1 MKPTIGALMAV
12 WMLAALVGASTAD
25 AQEAPSPDAEPR
37 PAATT
42 TVVVQ
47 APAAPVAAAP
57 ASPVAA
63 APPVAPPPEAAPRE
77 DHARVRFHAAL
88 AGGGF
93 FGDVVGG
100 MGGLSVGLGVQF
112 NQWVGLY
119 YQAHGML
126 AALIEGG
133 QDAVVAAIMYN
144 SVIVDVSLGH
154 VFQIGAGPSLDFLA
168 GCAAGGSGAG
178 CGDAGPFFGIDARVA
193 LALGGHDVGTRGGF
207 LISADL
213 HPTFYPN
220 GVSLAL
226 VLGVGGQVY

>member
-1 MKPTIGALMAV
+1 MIKQAIGTMAMMAV
-12 WMLAALVGASTAD
+12 LGVSSAA
-25 AQEAPSPDAEPR
+25 AQEREATVDAEVR
-37 PAATT
+37 GEPAEAPARTVAPVST

-47 APAAPVAAAP
+47 APARPEDA
-57 ASPVAA
+57 
-63 APPVAPPPEAAPRE
+63 PPEAAPE

-133 QDAVVAAIMYN
+133 QDAVLAAIMYN
-144 SVIVDVSLGH
+144 SVIVDVTLGH

>member
-1 MKPTIGALMAV
+1 MIKRAIGTMAMMAV
-12 WMLAALVGASTAD
+12 LGVSSAA
-25 AQEAPSPDAEPR
+25 AQEREATVDAEVR
-37 PAATT
+37 GEPAEAPARTVAPVST

-47 APAAPVAAAP
+47 APARPED
-57 ASPVAA
+57 
-63 APPVAPPPEAAPRE
+63 APPATAPRE

-133 QDAVVAAIMYN
+133 QDAVLAAIMYN
-144 SVIVDVSLGH
+144 SVIVDVTLGH

>member
-1 MKPTIGALMAV
+1 MMAV
-12 WMLAALVGASTAD
+12 LGVSGAA
-25 AQEAPSPDAEPR
+25 AQEREATVDAEVR
-37 PAATT
+37 GEPAEAPARTVAPVST

-47 APAAPVAAAP
+47 APARPEDAPPAAAP
-57 ASPVAA
+57 
-63 APPVAPPPEAAPRE
+63 E

-133 QDAVVAAIMYN
+133 QDAVLAAIMYN
-144 SVIVDVSLGH
+144 SVIVDVTLGH